1 MVRTLSIMLRSLDAT
16 AIGFFMLRA
25 IATLLVA
32 SAGWAVLGYLATA
45 PLGALYGWSG
55 HPAIPG
61 APLTVYVGLYL
72 VVLPAICL
80 FLAWRTIRWME
91 AHIRRRRMPPSEP

>member
-1 MVRTLSIMLRSLDAT
+1 MVRTLSVMLRSLDAT
-16 AIGFFMLRA
+16 AIGAFILRA
-25 IATLLVA
+25 MGTLVA
-32 SAGWAVLGYLATA
+32 ASIAWAFLGYLATA

-61 APLTVYVGLYL
+61 APLAVYVGLYL

-80 FLAWRTIRWME
+80 FLAWKTIRWME
-91 AHIRRRRMPPSEP
+91 AHIRSRRMPSSEP